1 MAKIVLIGAGSY
13 VFGRDFIS
21 DIIQYPQLGKSTLTL
36 MDIDAERLEIA
47 AAYARKLVAQNKL
60 NLKIES
66 TTDRRKALDSADYVI
81 TSIRAG
87 GWKPVQINR
96 ELAWKRGVE
105 CVPDALGPGGIFG
118 GLRQVPAILE
128 ICHDMEELCPD
139 AWLLNYC
146 NPMAIICW
154 AINDYTKIKNVG
166 LCPNHHNLAVPI
178 ARYAGI
184 PFDELYYTEAGINH
198 FGWYLELKWR
208 GKDLYPLLKEKFK
221 DPDVYLKADSPM
233 APVDLIEVEVFQNFG
248 YFNSGGG
255 HLSMYLPYFRRTPQ
269 LTKKYKQASQ
279 GSIWDQ
285 APIKTKKD
293 DKKIKEQIKAGYQF
307 PINREYRWSIHATN
321 IINSIETGS
330 STRSFGN
337 VKNNGLITNL
347 LQGCV
352 VEVPCMVDKGGVH
365 PCQVGDLPPQLAALD
380 SSNVFVQE
388 MAVRGIVEKDKSKIL
403 QSILLDPLTSSILS
417 IPEIKQMVEEMF
429 RAEKAFMKGYK

>member
-1 MAKIVLIGAGSY
+1 MAKIVLVGAGSY

-21 DIIQYPQLGKSTLTL
+21 DIITYPKLGKCTLTL
-36 MDIDAERLEIA
+36 MDIDAERLDVA
-47 AAYARKLVAQNKL
+47 AAFAGKLVEQNKL

-66 TTDRRKALDSADYVI
+66 TTDIRKALDGADYVI

-87 GWKPVQINR
+87 GWKPVQVNR
-96 ELAWKRGVE
+96 EIAWKRGVE

-118 GLRQVPAILE
+118 GLRQIPAILE
-128 ICHDMEELCPD
+128 ICHEMEEICPD

-154 AINDYTKIKNVG
+154 AINDYTRIKNVG
-166 LCPNHHNLAVPI
+166 LCPNHYNLAVPI

-184 PFDELYYTEAGINH
+184 PFEEMYYTQAGINH

-208 GKDLYPLLKEKFK
+208 GEDLYPLLREKFK
-221 DPDVYLKADSPM
+221 DPAVYLKPGSPM

-255 HLSMYLPYFRRTPQ
+255 HLSMYLPYFRRTPE
-269 LTKKYKQASQ
+269 LTKKYKQAPQ

-285 APIKTKKD
+285 APIKTKAD
-293 DKKIKEQIKAGYQF
+293 DKKIKQQIESGYKF
-307 PINREYRWSIHATN
+307 PITREYRWSKHATD
-321 IINSIETGS
+321 IINAIETGS
-330 STRSFGN
+330 QWRCFGN

-347 LQGCV
+347 PQGCV

-365 PCQVGDLPPQLAALD
+365 PCYIGDLPTQLAAMN
-380 SSNVFVQE
+380 SANVFVQE
-388 MAVRGIVEKDKSKIL
+388 LAVRGTVEKDKSKIM
-403 QSILLDPLTSSILS
+403 QSIMLDSLTGSILS
-417 IPEIKQMVEEMF
+417 IPEIKEMVEEMF
-429 RAEKAFMKGYK
+429 KAEKQFMKGYK